1 MAQAVRDQNRVT
13 SIIALSTDGVTPVV
27 IMADPIN
34 HTLTTETTVAP
45 YAAKTIAG
53 RDQNRVTTM
62 IAASS
67 ADGTTPVAIYANP
80 VTQALFLKII

>member
-1 MAQAVRDQNRVT
+1 MQAVRDQNRVT
-13 SIIALSTDGVTPVV
+13 SIICLSTDGVTPIP
-27 IMADPIN
+27 IMADPIT
-34 HTLTTETTVAP
+34 HLMETETNVAP
-45 YAAKTIAG
+45 FAAKSTAG

-80 VTQALFLKII
+80 VTQAIFLKIV

>member
-13 SIIALSTDGVTPVV
+13 SIIGLSTDGVTPVV

-34 HTLTTETTVAP
+34 HTLNTETNVAP
-45 YAAKTIAG
+45 FSTNSIAG
-53 RDQNRVTTM
+53 RDQNRVTTL

-80 VTQALFLKII
+80 VTQALFLKVI